1 MENGAPSI
9 GEALSVMT
17 VRMVL
22 TTLKQD
28 DFVKKVIRSAAK

>member
-28 DFVKKVIRSAAK
+28 DFVKKVIRSTAK